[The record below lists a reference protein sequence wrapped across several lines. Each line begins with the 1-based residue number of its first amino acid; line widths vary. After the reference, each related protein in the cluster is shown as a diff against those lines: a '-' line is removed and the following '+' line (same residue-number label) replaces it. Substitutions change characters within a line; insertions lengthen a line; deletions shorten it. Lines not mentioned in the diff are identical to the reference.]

1 MSVERKGVSCMLTN
15 TFQIGQFFLNPVK
28 DRPMAYNA
36 FLKKETI
43 NAIVRTESE
52 KIEEKISK
60 PTNNRLLDISN
71 QGMRASFL

>member
-1 MSVERKGVSCMLTN
+1 MEGKRGNLYTHKY
-15 TFQIGQFFLNPVK
+15 IPDRAFFLNQVK

-36 FLKKETI
+36 FVKKETI

-60 PTNNRLLDISN
+60 PTNNRILDISN

>member
-1 MSVERKGVSCMLTN
+1 
-15 TFQIGQFFLNPVK
+15 
-28 DRPMAYNA
+28 MAYNA
-36 FLKKETI
+36 FVKKETI
-43 NAIVRTESE
+43 NAIVRTASE